1 MRKLSLLLII
11 LFVSVLTTIA
21 QKRGISYQA
30 VAIDEN
36 GKEIPG
42 YDIEGNALPNAE
54 INVRFGIYNESGD
67 LEYQETHETLTDHY
81 GLFNLVIG
89 YGNSTTSGIF
99 SVFDD
104 VVWSMSKKF
113 LRVEIDINGGSNY
126 KSMSY
131 QELLSVPFAK
141 FAETSLN
148 PGPMGISIDSA
159 HITSNGDLILI
170 LSDSTEIYV
179 GSVLGPQGPP
189 GQDGMTLLGTTI
201 DLNGVNLD
209 NNGEFQYVFADD
221 GIEVFEDDAV
231 LVYHSTDF
239 IENPDGDINIWKLM
253 PQTIYYDP
261 NGMGQVVYNFDHTFN
276 DVLIFLQSNFDLNE
290 LSIEEYN
297 SLTKDQYFDLL
308 NLKYF

>member
-1 MRKLSLLLII
+1 MMNKIKI
-11 LFVSVLTTIA
+11 LAIA
-21 QKRGISYQA
+21 LVVIMGLNSC
-30 VAIDEN
+30 
-36 GKEIPG
+36 
-42 YDIEGNALPNAE
+42 EGD
-54 INVRFGIYNESGD
+54 R
-67 LEYQETHETLTDHY
+67 
-81 GLFNLVIG
+81 
-89 YGNSTTSGIF
+89 
-99 SVFDD
+99 
-104 VVWSMSKKF
+104 
-113 LRVEIDINGGSNY
+113 
-126 KSMSY
+126 
-131 QELLSVPFAK
+131 
-141 FAETSLN
+141 
-148 PGPMGISIDSA
+148 
-159 HITSNGDLILI
+159 
-170 LSDSTEIYV
+170 
-179 GSVLGPQGPP
+179 GPQGPP

-297 SLTKDQYFDLL
+297 SLTKDQYFRIVVVPSAFANDPNNNLETYQSLL
-308 NLKYF
+308 NEVNNQGYEIQMKK